1 MRLNLENFPDRRTKE
16 SLSYFILQYAKFIL
30 WNFCT
35 RIQCILIKFTP
46 LFPWLTPEPHTVSE
60 PLQLWVLFVDVAFN
74 PSSAVIAAHMFMG
87 VESSTRVL
95 SIYQG
100 PHTHRKLTFPAHQP
114 SAIHR
119 SSARVGL
126 QLCELLLFVGWNFDR
141 LNAAQIFTAAEQIS
155 TIWCTTCYLLC
166 CFSLKDCSLF

>member
-30 WNFCT
+30 WKICT
-35 RIQCILIKFTP
+35 CIQCILIKFTP
-46 LFPWLTPEPHTVSE
+46 LFPWLPTEPPTVSE
-60 PLQLWVLFVDVAFN
+60 PLQLWVLFVDVDFN
-74 PSSAVIAAHMFMG
+74 PPSAVMAAHMFMG

-119 SSARVGL
+119 SSARVG
-126 QLCELLLFVGWNFDR
+126 
-141 LNAAQIFTAAEQIS
+141 TAALWAPITCEVKCWS
-155 TIWCTTCYLLC
+155 AWCCTGIHYSRAN
-166 CFSLKDCSLF
+166 FNHQV